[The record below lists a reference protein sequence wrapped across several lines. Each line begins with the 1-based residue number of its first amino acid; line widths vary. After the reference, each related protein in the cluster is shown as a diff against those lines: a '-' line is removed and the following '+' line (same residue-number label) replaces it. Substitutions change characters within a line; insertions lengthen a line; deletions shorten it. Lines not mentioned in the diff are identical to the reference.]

1 MKNHLIKIIIV
12 SFTFFQGLNSPS
24 YALDKKLSG
33 SGVVLSQGDF
43 SIYEGK
49 VSKINSKN
57 RELTLTNVDGQ
68 TVYKAPPEMKNFQ
81 QVQVGDQVKV
91 NLEVFVTVE
100 KLSKSSAVRS
110 KTLDSS
116 QAYSPES
123 SKPGKTLTR
132 KTTIESQI
140 ISKID
145 DENYVVIKNINDEEE
160 KIKINKASFF
170 RQLKVGDT
178 IKVSYQDQMKAIVW
192 SNSPKGN

>member
-1 MKNHLIKIIIV
+1 MQKHLIKIVIV
-12 SFTFFQGLNSPS
+12 FFTLFQAINSAS

-33 SGVVLSQGDF
+33 SGVVLSQSDF

-49 VSKINSKN
+49 VSKINGKT
-57 RELTLTNVDGQ
+57 RELTLTGVDGQ

-91 NLEVFVTVE
+91 SLEVFVSVE
-100 KLSKSSAVRS
+100 KLSKSSAIRS

-116 QAYSPES
+116 QSSNPES
-123 SKPGKTLTR
+123 SKPGKTITR

-145 DENYVVIKNINDEEE
+145 DEYYIVIKNINDEDE
-160 KIKINKASFF
+160 KIKINKVSFY

-178 IKVSYQDQMKAIVW
+178 IKVSYQDQMKAIIW
-192 SNSPKGN
+192 SSNTKPN